1 MTTPSE
7 AAAIL
12 GRKGGQSKSARK
24 QAASRA
30 NGAKANQ
37 KANTNPNPAPVE
49 QQPTLPQVHVF
60 TATTP
65 KES

>member
-12 GRKGGQSKSARK
+12 GRKGGQSKSTRK

-37 KANTNPNPAPVE
+37 KANPTPAPVE
-49 QQPTLPQVHVF
+49 QPTLPQVHVF
-60 TATTP
+60 TPTTP

>member
-12 GRKGGQSKSARK
+12 GRKGGQSKSPAK

-30 NGAKANQ
+30 NGAKAHQ
-37 KANTNPNPAPVE
+37 KTNSTPAPVE
-49 QQPTLPQVHVF
+49 QQPTLPPVLVL
-60 TATTP
+60 TANP

>member
-30 NGAKANQ
+30 NGAKAHQ
-37 KANTNPNPAPVE
+37 KVNPNPAPVE
-49 QQPTLPQVHVF
+49 QTKPLVLVSQE
-60 TATTP
+60 
-65 KES
+65 K

>member
-12 GRKGGQSKSARK
+12 GRKGGQSKSPAK

-30 NGAKANQ
+30 NGAKAHQ
-37 KANTNPNPAPVE
+37 KANTPAPVE
-49 QQPTLPQVHVF
+49 QQPTLPPVVVL

-65 KES
+65 KED

>member
-1 MTTPSE
+1 MATASE

-12 GRKGGQSKSARK
+12 GRKGGQSKSPAK
-24 QAASRA
+24 QAASRV
-30 NGAKANQ
+30 NGAKAHQ
-37 KANTNPNPAPVE
+37 KTNPNPAPVE
-49 QQPTLPQVHVF
+49 QQPTLPAVIVL